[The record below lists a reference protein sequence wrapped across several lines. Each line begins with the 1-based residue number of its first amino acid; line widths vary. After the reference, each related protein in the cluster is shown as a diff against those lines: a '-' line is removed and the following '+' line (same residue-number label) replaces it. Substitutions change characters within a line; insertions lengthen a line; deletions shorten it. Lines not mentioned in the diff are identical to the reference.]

1 MYLQFSGKRPV
12 SSRDSGLQHH
22 LLLRRGRQ
30 HTYQSGVYVA
40 RDQGPAQCSLLQPF
54 KGLYPRFSGLH
65 CSWPGVHGLPH
76 HTQVFVTRLSLIMY
90 TSVRC
95 TCVNFPLW
103 PTPFHLQ
110 PSQLSYTA
118 IADEMQLA
126 DELPMI
132 YTVCIMGFATFAY
145 KRPARVRILIAAAL
159 IGLAVFITVR
169 SKLLLVTV
177 REQGLMRRE

>member
-1 MYLQFSGKRPV
+1 
-12 SSRDSGLQHH
+12 
-22 LLLRRGRQ
+22 
-30 HTYQSGVYVA
+30 
-40 RDQGPAQCSLLQPF
+40 
-54 KGLYPRFSGLH
+54 
-65 CSWPGVHGLPH
+65 
-76 HTQVFVTRLSLIMY
+76 
-90 TSVRC
+90 
-95 TCVNFPLW
+95 
-103 PTPFHLQ
+103 
-110 PSQLSYTA
+110 
-118 IADEMQLA
+118 MQLA